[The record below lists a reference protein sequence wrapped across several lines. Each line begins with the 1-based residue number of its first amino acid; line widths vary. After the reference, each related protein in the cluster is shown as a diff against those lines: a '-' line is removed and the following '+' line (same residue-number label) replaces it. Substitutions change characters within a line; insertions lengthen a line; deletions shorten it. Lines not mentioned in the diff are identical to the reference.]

1 MGGRKKK
8 GREKER
14 ERGREGDEQKMD
26 GMENNNSNNGGE
38 WMIYQLVQSEGEA
51 Q

>member
-1 MGGRKKK
+1 MEGRRKK
-8 GREKER
+8 GREGE
-14 ERGREGDEQKMD
+14 EQKMD